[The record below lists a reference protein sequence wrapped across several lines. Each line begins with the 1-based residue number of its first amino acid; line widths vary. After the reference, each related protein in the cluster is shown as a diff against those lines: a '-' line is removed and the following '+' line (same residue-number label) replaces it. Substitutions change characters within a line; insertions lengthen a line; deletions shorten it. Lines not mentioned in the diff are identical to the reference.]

1 VLRNCQCRSGA
12 IYLSWAIYLAFPE
25 YAFIYLLNSIR
36 SHFSEQQTEKEVSLM
51 LYMRHRLVTVVLA
64 ALLAGFLAACKK
76 SEPAT
81 GSTSKEGVLLKV
93 KWPVGAR
100 YVYRMDLDQ
109 HSTNKFPQMPQG
121 MKQDVTMA
129 MTYALSVVK
138 EIADGGRDLE
148 IEFLANEME
157 VKMGAQ
163 VVMSFD
169 SKEDSS
175 HDAQNPLVAPY
186 RKMIGSKLH
195 LEVDANGKVEQIIGL
210 QEWTDRMSAD
220 AGPAKGMIAQQFNE
234 GYFRQIADFGLGFL
248 NRPVQ
253 PGETWPFKM
262 DMPLGPMGKL
272 KVDSKL
278 TFKGWED
285 REQHKCVVIKS
296 TGSLQGSPSAG
307 AEAGPMGMKM
317 SIKDGKMSATGWFDP
332 ELGAQIET
340 VADQALQVKG
350 EMPSPPGGKG
360 PTGFTSEIGQKVSL
374 KLVELGKVKE

>member
-1 VLRNCQCRSGA
+1 
-12 IYLSWAIYLAFPE
+12 
-25 YAFIYLLNSIR
+25 
-36 SHFSEQQTEKEVSLM
+36 
-51 LYMRHRLVTVVLA
+51 MRHPLVTLVLA
-64 ALLAGFLAACKK
+64 ALLAGFLAACRK
-76 SEPAT
+76 SEPAA
-81 GSTSKEGVLLKV
+81 GSDSKEGVLLKV

-109 HSTNKFPQMPQG
+109 HSTTKFPQMPQG

-138 EIADGGRDLE
+138 ETADGGRDLE
-148 IEFLANEME
+148 MEFLANEME

-175 HDAQNPLVAPY
+175 RDAQNPLAAPY

-195 LEVDANGKVEQIIGL
+195 LQVDADGKVEQMVGL
-210 QEWTDRMSAD
+210 QEWIDRMSAD

-234 GYFRQIADFGLGFL
+234 GYFRQIADFGRGLPD
-248 NRPVQ
+248 RPVQ

-262 DMPLGPMGKL
+262 DMALGPMGKL

-278 TFKGWED
+278 TFKGWEE
-285 REQHKCVVIKS
+285 REQHKCVVIQS
-296 TGSLQGSPSAG
+296 TGSLEGSPGPG
-307 AEAGPMGMKM
+307 AEAGPMGRM
-317 SIKDGKMSATGWFDP
+317 SIKDGKISGTGWFDP
-332 ELGAQIET
+332 ELGALIET

-350 EMPSPPGGKG
+350 EMPGPPGGKG
-360 PTGFTSEIGQKVSL
+360 PAGFTSDIGQKVSL